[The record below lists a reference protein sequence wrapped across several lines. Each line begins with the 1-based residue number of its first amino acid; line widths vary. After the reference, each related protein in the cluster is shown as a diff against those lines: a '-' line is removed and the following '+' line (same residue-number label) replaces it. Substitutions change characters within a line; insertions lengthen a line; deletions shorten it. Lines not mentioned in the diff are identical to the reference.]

1 MEIVIVIVILYFLFF
16 AGSRSR
22 WWNPFRGA
30 PDVKSAVDANAVS
43 DRRMDLL
50 RSVGQNSNALP
61 VSFGLLRIPL
71 EVLSKPT
78 ILFGL
83 PGTGKTSLI
92 NIALKSLI
100 PLFDLNACWT
110 RFVFLDVKNELPRR
124 LHALMPAN
132 VAIHYLNPLDA
143 RSSVLDFPNIFATRS
158 DIDQLAYTICPAV
171 SGDQTPYFRNAAR
184 QIIALVVAV
193 LQKNRKS
200 ATHSWGLFELC
211 AIVSDKRLLRRVM
224 FCDYEAR
231 SFYTSTLG
239 PKNKAAGDVFSTLR
253 SVIQPLIP
261 AALVEL
267 ESPARLNLKDFLRE
281 DGVAVLGIPPTGS
294 QSVLPLF
301 NVSIRRLIEEAQV
314 CCNSPE
320 DRLFLVLDEVA
331 MLDRA
336 VVEAIVNATCLGRS
350 HNIHVI
356 AATQSLEL
364 LEAKFGA
371 DQAHAYLAS
380 CATTVAFRCASKKTA
395 EYVVGRMGNQEGIVL
410 LTSWSQSSGPGG
422 GSSSTTTTQHLQ
434 TRATVLADEVLH
446 APLADPVADT
456 MTFWTV
462 CPTIGNA
469 VVTTPFIEETTVQT
483 DPNYPNLSPRNPSG
497 HGLRALT
504 KSDWVALGLPR
515 NRRTNNGS
523 TP

>member
-1 MEIVIVIVILYFLFF
+1 MELVILIAVLWVL
-16 AGSRSR
+16 ANGCSRSR
-22 WWNPFRGA
+22 FWNPFRGA
-30 PDVKSAVDANAVS
+30 PDVNATDEANALS
-43 DRRMDLL
+43 DARMSLL
-50 RSVGQNSNALP
+50 RSVGQMTNALA
-61 VSFGLLRIPL
+61 VNFGLLRIPL

-83 PGTGKTSLI
+83 PGTGKTSLL
-92 NIALKSLI
+92 NIALKSLFA
-100 PLFDLNACWT
+100 LFQMQVGRT

-124 LHALMPAN
+124 LHALIPSN
-132 VAIHYLNPLDA
+132 VPIHFLNPLEA
-143 RSSVLDFPNIFATRS
+143 RASVLDFPNVFATRS

-171 SGDQTPYFRNAAR
+171 AGDQTPYFRNAAR

-193 LQKNRKS
+193 LQKHRSKAS
-200 ATHSWGLFELC
+200 RPWGLYELC
-211 AIVSDKRLLRRVM
+211 SIISDMRLLRRVM
-224 FCDYEAR
+224 FLDYEAR
-231 SFYTSTLG
+231 SFYKSTLG

-261 AALVEL
+261 SALVEL
-267 ESPARLNLKDFLRE
+267 ESPTRLNLKDFLRD

-294 QSVLPLF
+294 QAVLPLF
-301 NVSIRRLIEEAQV
+301 NVFIRRLIEEAQV
-314 CCNSPE
+314 NSHPE

-364 LEAKFGA
+364 LEAKFGGE
-371 DQAHAYLAS
+371 QAHAFLAS

-395 EYVVGRMGNQEGIVL
+395 DYVVGRMGNQEGIVL
-410 LTSWSQSSGPGG
+410 LTSWTSAGKN
-422 GSSSTTTTQHLQ
+422 SSSTTTQHLQ
-434 TRATVLADEVLH
+434 VRATVLADEVLH
-446 APLADPVADT
+446 APLADPIADT

-469 VVTTPFIEETTVQT
+469 KVTTPFIQETTVDT
-483 DPNYPNLSPRNPSG
+483 DPNYPNICARTPSG
-497 HGLRALT
+497 NGLRPLS
-504 KSDWVALGLPR
+504 KSDRLALGLPATS
-515 NRRTNNGS
+515 RTHPRS
-523 TP
+523 SS

>member
-1 MEIVIVIVILYFLFF
+1 MEVVIIVGALILL
-16 AGSRSR
+16 AGCSRSKF
-22 WWNPFRGA
+22 WNPFRGA
-30 PDVKSAVDANAVS
+30 PDVKSTDEANAVS
-43 DRRMDLL
+43 DKRMSLL
-50 RSVGQNSNALP
+50 RSVGQVSNGLA
-61 VSFGLLRIPL
+61 VSFGLLRVPL

-78 ILFGL
+78 VLFGL

-92 NIALKSLI
+92 NIALKSLVG
-100 PLFDLNACWT
+100 LFRLQAGRT

-124 LHALMPAN
+124 LHALLPAN
-132 VAIHYLNPLDA
+132 VPIHYLNPLDA
-143 RSSVLDFPNIFATRS
+143 RSSVLDFPNTFATRS
-158 DIDQLAYTICPAV
+158 DLDQLAYTICPAV
-171 SGDQTPYFRNAAR
+171 PGDQTPYFRNAAR
-184 QIIALVVAV
+184 QIIALVAAV
-193 LQKNRKS
+193 LQKHRPK
-200 ATHSWGLFELC
+200 ATRAWGLFDLC

-231 SFYTSTLG
+231 SFYRSTLG

-253 SVIQPLIP
+253 SVIQPLVP

-267 ESPARLNLKDFLRE
+267 ESPSRLNLKDFLRD

-301 NVSIRRLIEEAQV
+301 NVFIRRLIEEAQV
-314 CCNSPE
+314 GSGPE

-350 HNIHVI
+350 HNIHVL
-356 AATQSLEL
+356 AATQSVEL

-380 CATTVAFRCASKKTA
+380 CATTVAFRCASRKTA
-395 EYVVGRMGNQEGIVL
+395 EYVVGRMGSQEGIVL
-410 LTSWSQSSGPGG
+410 LTSWTSGGQH
-422 GSSSTTTTQHLQ
+422 SSTTTTQHLQ
-434 TRATVLADEVLH
+434 VRATVLADEVLH

-469 VVTTPFIEETTVQT
+469 VVTTPFVGETTVES
-483 DPNYPNLSPRNPSG
+483 DPNYPNISSRPASG
-497 HGLRALT
+497 NGLRPLT
-504 KSDWVALGLPR
+504 TSDWAALGLPL
-515 NRRTNNGS
+515 NRRTTKRN

>member
-1 MEIVIVIVILYFLFF
+1 MELVIFIAVMIVLGRM
-16 AGSRSR
+16 GSRSR
-22 WWNPFRGA
+22 FWNPFRGA
-30 PDVKSAVDANAVS
+30 PDLKSTDDANAVS
-43 DRRMDLL
+43 DGRMSLL
-50 RSVGQNSNALP
+50 RSVGQISNALA
-61 VSFGLLRIPL
+61 VNFGLLRIPL

-83 PGTGKTSLI
+83 PGTGKTSLL
-92 NIALKSLI
+92 NIALKSLFG
-100 PLFDLNACWT
+100 LFRLHAGRT

-124 LHALMPAN
+124 LHALIPSH
-132 VAIHYLNPLDA
+132 VPIHFLNPLDA
-143 RSSVLDFPNIFATRS
+143 RSSVLDFPNIFASRS

-171 SGDQTPYFRNAAR
+171 AGDQTPYFRNAAR
-184 QIIALVVAV
+184 QVIALVAAV
-193 LQKNRKS
+193 LQTHRAN
-200 ATHSWGLFELC
+200 ATRPWGLFELC
-211 AIVSDKRLLRRVM
+211 SIISDQQLLRRVM

-231 SFYTSTLG
+231 SFYRSTLG

-267 ESPARLNLKDFLRE
+267 ESPSRLNLKTFLQD

-301 NVSIRRLIEEAQV
+301 NVFIKRLIEEAQV
-314 CCNSPE
+314 NSHPE
-320 DRLFLVLDEVA
+320 DRLFLILDEVA

-350 HNIHVI
+350 HNINVI

-364 LEAKFGA
+364 LEAKFGS
-371 DQAHAYLAS
+371 DQAHAFLAS
-380 CATTVAFRCASKKTA
+380 CATTVAFRCSTKKSA
-395 EYVVGRMGNQEGIVL
+395 EYVVGRMGSQEGIVL
-410 LTSWSQSSGPGG
+410 LTSSTSGHNANSS
-422 GSSSTTTTQHLQ
+422 TTTQHLQ
-434 TRATVLADEVLH
+434 IRTTVLADEVLH

-469 VVTTPFIEETTVQT
+469 KVTTPFIEETTVET
-483 DPNYPNLSPRNPSG
+483 DPTYPNICARTPSAN
-497 HGLRALT
+497 GLRPLT
-504 KSDWVALGLPR
+504 RSDWVALGLPST
-515 NRRTNNGS
+515 RRTQQRS
-523 TP
+523 SP

>member
-1 MEIVIVIVILYFLFF
+1 MELFIVLFLLWLLLY
-16 AGSRSR
+16 GESRGR
-22 WWNPFRGA
+22 FWNPFRGA
-30 PDVKSAVDANAVS
+30 PDVKSTDEANAVS
-43 DRRMDLL
+43 DGRMSLL
-50 RSVGQNSNALP
+50 LSVGQFTNALA
-61 VSFGLLRIPL
+61 VNFGLLRIPL

-78 ILFGL
+78 ILFGM

-92 NIALKSLI
+92 NIAIKSLFS
-100 PLFDLNACWT
+100 LFRMHVGRT

-124 LHALMPAN
+124 LHALIPSH
-132 VAIHYLNPLDA
+132 VPIHLLNPIDA

-171 SGDQTPYFRNAAR
+171 PGDQTPFFRNAAR

-193 LQKNRKS
+193 LQKYRSK
-200 ATHSWGLFELC
+200 ATRPWGLFELC
-211 AIVSDKRLLRRVM
+211 SILSDKKLLRRVM

-231 SFYTSTLG
+231 SFYRATLG
-239 PKNKAAGDVFSTLR
+239 PNIRAAGDVFSTVR

-267 ESPARLNLKDFLRE
+267 ESPSRLNLKTFLQD

-294 QSVLPLF
+294 QAVIPLF
-301 NVSIRRLIEEAQV
+301 NIFIRRLIEEAQV
-314 CCNSPE
+314 NSTIE
-320 DRLFLVLDEVA
+320 DRLFVVLDEVA
-331 MLDRA
+331 MLDRS
-336 VVEAIVNATCLGRS
+336 VVEAIVNATCLGRG

-364 LEAKFGA
+364 LEAKFGS
-371 DQAHAYLAS
+371 DQAHAFLAS

-410 LTSWSQSSGPGG
+410 LTSWTQAKE
-422 GSSSTTTTQHLQ
+422 SSSTTTQQLHV
-434 TRATVLADEVLH
+434 RATVLAEEILH
-446 APLADPVADT
+446 APLADPIADS

-469 VVTTPFIEETTVQT
+469 KVKTPFVQETTVES
-483 DPNYPNLSPRNPSG
+483 DPNYPNICARIPGGNA
-497 HGLRALT
+497 LRPLT
-504 KSDWVALGLPR
+504 RSDWVALGLPV
-515 NRRTNNGS
+515 RRT
-523 TP
+523 P

>member
-1 MEIVIVIVILYFLFF
+1 MEILIAIFLVWLLL
-16 AGSRSR
+16 GSYSRSR
-22 WWNPFRGA
+22 FWNPFRGA
-30 PDVKSAVDANAVS
+30 PDVLATDDANAVS
-43 DRRMDLL
+43 DKRMSLL
-50 RSVGQNSNALP
+50 RSVGQMTNAIA

-83 PGTGKTSLI
+83 PGTGKTSLL
-92 NIALKSLI
+92 NIAIKSLI
-100 PLFDLNACWT
+100 GLFRRHVDRT

-124 LHALMPAN
+124 LHASIPSN
-132 VAIHYLNPLDA
+132 VPIHFLNPLDA
-143 RSSVLDFPNIFATRS
+143 RSSVLDFPNIFASRS
-158 DIDQLAYTICPAV
+158 DVDQLAYTICPPIA
-171 SGDQTPYFRNAAR
+171 GDQTPYFRNAAR
-184 QIIALVVAV
+184 QIIALVVSV
-193 LQKNRKS
+193 LQKHRSKAS
-200 ATHSWGLFELC
+200 RPWGLFELC
-211 AIVSDKRLLRRVM
+211 SIISDKRLLRRVM

-231 SFYTSTLG
+231 SFYRSTLG

-267 ESPARLNLKDFLRE
+267 ESPTRLNLKDFLRE

-301 NVSIRRLIEEAQV
+301 NVFIRRLIEEAQV
-314 CCNSPE
+314 HSTAE
-320 DRLFLVLDEVA
+320 DRLFLILDEVG

-356 AATQSLEL
+356 AATQSVEL
-364 LEAKFGA
+364 LEAKFGS
-371 DQAHAYLAS
+371 DQAHAFLAS

-395 EYVVGRMGNQEGIVL
+395 DYVVGRMGNQEGIVL
-410 LTSWSQSSGPGG
+410 LTSWTCAGQH
-422 GSSSTTTTQHLQ
+422 SSTTTTQQLHI
-434 TRATVLADEVLH
+434 RATVLADEVLH

-469 VVTTPFIEETTVQT
+469 KVTTPFIE
-483 DPNYPNLSPRNPSG
+483 
-497 HGLRALT
+497 
-504 KSDWVALGLPR
+504 
-515 NRRTNNGS
+515 
-523 TP
+523 